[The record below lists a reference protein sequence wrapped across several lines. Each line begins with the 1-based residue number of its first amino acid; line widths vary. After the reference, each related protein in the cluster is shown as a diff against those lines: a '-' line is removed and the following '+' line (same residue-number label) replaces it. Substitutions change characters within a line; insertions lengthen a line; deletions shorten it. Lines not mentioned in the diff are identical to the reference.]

1 MLQLFLIPLI
11 VGMLLKMFDHWLDD
25 HYNHH

>member
-1 MLQLFLIPLI
+1 MLQLFLAPLI

-25 HYNHH
+25 RHNRP